1 MEKTMTIDTNS
12 IAQLINKPAKDF
24 TRHDLARF
32 IKAKGI
38 KMLNFR
44 HLGGDGRLK
53 TLNFVVGNGAHLER
67 ILDGGERVDGSSL
80 IPYIE
85 AASSDLYVIP
95 RYRTAYVNPFTPL
108 PTIDIL
114 CSYYTSN
121 GMPLPSSPDYILRKA
136 HESLGLSTGLG
147 IEAMGELEYYVL
159 YNGQHPYLIETQK
172 GYQESAPF
180 SQGEDLRCEAMH
192 VFTQA
197 GLAVKYGHSEVG
209 NIHAD
214 GCEMEQQ
221 EIELLPVPI
230 EDAADQIVIAK
241 WMLRMIAYKRGLT
254 VTFAPKI
261 LAGQAGSGLHIHTK
275 LTKNGHSVMTKE
287 GLLTDTARKTIA
299 GYLSLASSLTAF
311 GNTVPTSYLR
321 LVPHQEAPTNVCWGD
336 RNRSVLVRV
345 PLGWST
351 RTSMAADA
359 NPQDK
364 KHYSKL
370 INNQTVEI
378 RSPDGSANIHLLLAG
393 LTVAARYGQEM
404 KDALEV
410 ANKLYVDVNIFSS
423 DHEKIR
429 SKLPQLP
436 SSCWESADCL
446 LKDRKIYEH
455 NNVFAPVVIDRI
467 TEELKAYDDRNMN
480 EVLYQKKD
488 KIKELINRHIHCG

>member
-1 MEKTMTIDTNS
+1 MTTYTNS
-12 IAQLINKPAKDF
+12 IAQFLNKPATDF
-24 TRHDLARF
+24 TRRDIARF

-38 KMLNFR
+38 EMLNFR
-44 HLGGDGRLK
+44 YLGGDGRLK
-53 TLNFVVGNGAHLER
+53 TLNLVVGNRAHLER

-80 IPYIE
+80 LPYIDT
-85 AASSDLYVIP
+85 ASSDLYVIP
-95 RYRTAYVNPFTPL
+95 RYRTAYVNPFAHL

-114 CSYYTSN
+114 CSYYTSD
-121 GMPLPSSPDYILRKA
+121 GMPLASSPENILRKA
-136 HESLGLSTGLG
+136 HEALKQSTGLSLK
-147 IEAMGELEYYVL
+147 AMGELEYYVL
-159 YNGQHPYLIETQK
+159 YRGQHPYPVETQK
-172 GYQESAPF
+172 GYHESAPF
-180 SQGEDLRCEAMH
+180 SQGESLRCEAMQA
-192 VFTQA
+192 TTRA

-214 GCEMEQQ
+214 GCDMEQQ

-241 WMLRMIAYKRGLT
+241 WMLRMTAYKHGLT

-275 LTKNGHSVMTKE
+275 LTRNGHSVMTRE
-287 GLLTDTARKTIA
+287 GQLTDIARKTIA
-299 GYLSLASSLTAF
+299 GYLSLAGSLTAF

-321 LVPHQEAPTNVCWGD
+321 LVPHQEAPTNICWGS

-364 KHYSKL
+364 RHYSNL
-370 INNQTVEI
+370 INSQTVEI
-378 RSPDGSANIHLLLAG
+378 RSPDGSANAHLLLAG

-423 DHEKIR
+423 DNEELR

-436 SSCWESADCL
+436 SSCWESAECL
-446 LKDRKIYEH
+446 LKDRGIYEQ
-455 NNVFAPVVIDRI
+455 NNVFAPVVIDRVV
-467 TEELKAYDDRNMN
+467 EELKAYDDRNIN
-480 EVLYQKKD
+480 KPCDQKED
-488 KIKELINRHIHCG
+488 KIKGFINRFLHCA